1 MVGHGIWQEI
11 VKNVKNEKC
20 TLQDLEYGKKTDQ
33 LGKVENHL
41 VGSVILQETLK
52 IVENEIHT
60 L

>member
-11 VKNVKNEKC
+11 VKNEKC
-20 TLQDLEYGKKTDQ
+20 TLQDLEYVKETDQ
-33 LGKVENHL
+33 HGKVENHL
-41 VGSVILQETLK
+41 VGPVTWQETLK

>member
-11 VKNVKNEKC
+11 VKNEKC
-20 TLQDLEYGKKTDQ
+20 TLQDLEYVKKTDQ

>member
-11 VKNVKNEKC
+11 VKNVKIEKC
-20 TLQDLEYGKKTDQ
+20 TLQDLEYVKKTDQ
-33 LGKVENHL
+33 LRKVENHL
-41 VGSVILQETLK
+41 VGPVIWQETLK